1 MVSLDSFLSGQP
13 LYDST
18 YSQYGP
24 AYYCLQSLL
33 HGNGGLPITH
43 DVTRMKT
50 LVTWLAIAVLGFLAA
65 GLALGPAGF
74 GMFSDLSVD
83 GKVAPGAHSA
93 AEAGTTRAPS
103 APQSLRAEKRSLA
116 LWPRGSFL
124 RKPGGQAHPTS

>member
-1 MVSLDSFLSGQP
+1 MLIFLAATSAVVPACRAVDVSP
-13 LYDST
+13 
-18 YSQYGP
+18 
-24 AYYCLQSLL
+24 
-33 HGNGGLPITH
+33 
-43 DVTRMKT
+43 
-50 LVTWLAIAVLGFLAA
+50 VLGFLAA